1 MLTSK
6 EQAMYNVQKLG
17 QEIQPEEHRMK
28 QDIKEKWLNAL
39 RSGEYLQGKDSLQPA
54 PNTFCCL
61 GVLCDIAIKE
71 GAVNNGHWIE
81 ADEGNGFKFASGML
95 SDEADFY
102 RQSYEEEED
111 GELPRTV
118 RRWAEVD
125 SCNPQVLVTIN
136 EEGHQ
141 KQLSLAELNDTWNY
155 DFKKIADLIEKQL

>member
-1 MLTSK
+1 
-6 EQAMYNVQKLG
+6 
-17 QEIQPEEHRMK
+17 MK
-28 QDIKEKWLNAL
+28 QHIKEKWLNAL

-54 PNTFCCL
+54 PNSFCCL

-71 GAVNNGHWIE
+71 GAVNNGQWIE
-81 ADEGNGFKFASGML
+81 SDEGNGLKFASGML

-102 RQSYEEEED
+102 AQHYQEEED

-118 RRWAEVD
+118 RRWAEID

-155 DFKKIADLIEKQL
+155 DFRKIADLIEKQL